1 VGPTAASRA
10 AFATLAPAAFRAD
23 PRAQARDARDGEDT
37 YPCHACDLA
46 VTFSAWL
53 AGPVE
58 PGPGHGRQQTKEAT
72 TQTHST
78 EDLIESR
85 VGVHDSNHFEVKL
98 DYCLDSTR
106 PHSRYRVECYLFVPR
121 SLGVNRLSY
130 PREQFYSDVQGYIRF
145 KTPLIGLKTLADA
158 NDPMSPLATIDSS
171 IEALRHD
178 PRNLELRRQLSH
190 ELRMFGCVARAQLRD
205 RIAGIRE
212 AIHSQVAPEDV
223 ALLVERLIAD
233 LDPLLAA
240 WRARRIEFIAKELPE
255 IVCETYTGTDEYL
268 SQILEHEL
276 TGLVSQLDHAS
287 AGAARAQALVEV
299 RARVIAELLAERS
312 YRERSHYEGPDD
324 GDPEL
329 YVFRRGMLK
338 KLVNSVLWLEISKQK
353 EGRGIGNLGA
363 AIAAGAA
370 MAFALVA
377 ALLGARLGAR
387 WYVTDTWGFVVAG
400 TITYIFKDRIKDWLK
415 GFFSSQ
421 TGRWLADY
429 ATEIRDPVSG
439 SEIGRCRESL
449 AYHEPDAVPR
459 EVLALRHAQT
469 PTALE
474 SDAKPEVVIK
484 YEKDV
489 RLNGARLIERLHLG
503 DYEINDIMRFCV
515 TPFLVRADD
524 PIMSLPVY
532 DRERDVIR
540 HREFHKTYHLNLIM
554 VMRCAHDAAPVMQHV
569 RVVFDK
575 HGIRRLEQPAGPGE
589 GPRLGAALRACVR
602 SSA

>member
-1 VGPTAASRA
+1 
-10 AFATLAPAAFRAD
+10 
-23 PRAQARDARDGEDT
+23 
-37 YPCHACDLA
+37 
-46 VTFSAWL
+46 
-53 AGPVE
+53 
-58 PGPGHGRQQTKEAT
+58 
-72 TQTHST
+72 
-78 EDLIESR
+78 
-85 VGVHDSNHFEVKL
+85 
-98 DYCLDSTR
+98 
-106 PHSRYRVECYLFVPR
+106 VPR

-145 KTPLIGLKTLADA
+145 KTPLIGLRTLADA
-158 NDPMSPLATIDSS
+158 GDPLSPLATIDSS
-171 IEALRHD
+171 IASLRHD
-178 PRNLELRRQLSH
+178 LRNLELRRQLSH

-205 RIAGIRE
+205 RIAGIRQ
-212 AIHSQVAPEDV
+212 AIASQVAPEDI

-233 LDPLLAA
+233 LDLLLEA
-240 WRARRIEFIAKELPE
+240 WRARRIEFLAMELPA
-255 IVCETYTGTDEYL
+255 IVCETYAGTDEYL

-276 TGLVSQLDHAS
+276 TGLVGQLDHARAT
-287 AGAARAQALVEV
+287 AGEGEGSARAQALVEV
-299 RARVIAELLAERS
+299 RARVIAQLLGERS

-370 MAFALVA
+370 MAFALIA
-377 ALLGARLGAR
+377 ALLGSRLGAH
-387 WYVTDTWGFVVAG
+387 WYVSDTWGFVVAG

-449 AYHEPDAVPR
+449 GYHEPDSVPR

-489 RLNGARLIERLHLG
+489 RLNGAHLIERLHLG

-515 TPFLVRADD
+515 SPFLIRADD
-524 PIMSLPVY
+524 PISSLPVY
-532 DRERDVIR
+532 DSERDIISR
-540 HREFHKTYHLNLIM
+540 REFHKTYHLNLIM
-554 VMRCAHDAAPVMQHV
+554 VMRCAKHAPPVMQHV

-575 HGIRRLEQPAGPGE
+575 HGIRRLEQPTEQVAGQTVVD
-589 GPRLGAALRACVR
+589 PRAGHRLRACGRPPALRA
-602 SSA
+602 